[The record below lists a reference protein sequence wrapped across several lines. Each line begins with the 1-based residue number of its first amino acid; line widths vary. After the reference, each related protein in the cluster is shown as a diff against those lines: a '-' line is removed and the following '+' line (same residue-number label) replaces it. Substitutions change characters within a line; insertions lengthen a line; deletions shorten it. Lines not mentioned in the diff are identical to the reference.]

1 MALRLKVD
9 GTSVTLTASFGVS
22 EWIAGESI
30 DETLRRADMALYSAK
45 TAGRNRVVTTDD
57 VLGLEGL
64 HRLGP
69 PGARSTTDRPV
80 AAPGRTTAQQSTLG
94 GLKAPRGTI
103 CRS

>member
-69 PGARSTTDRPV
+69 PVRAAQRTDLSPPQAEPRPSSPRS
-80 AAPGRTTAQQSTLG
+80 AA
-94 GLKAPRGTI
+94 
-103 CRS
+103 

>member
-30 DETLRRADMALYSAK
+30 DETLRRADMARYSAK

-57 VLGLEGL
+57 ALALKDYTD
-64 HRLGP
+64 
-69 PGARSTTDRPV
+69 SDRPV
-80 AAPGRTTAQQSTLG
+80 RAAQRTDLSPPQAE
-94 GLKAPRGTI
+94 PRPSSP
-103 CRS
+103 RSAA